1 MVSKG
6 SELLLQSRRGQHSL
20 GRATTWLLQA
30 AGGGGNLRA
39 EDFPALP
46 GEAPVPPV
54 PTICNGA
61 RMPELTPRASRSRVL
76 LQRCPQNVWAP

>member
-30 AGGGGNLRA
+30 AGGAGTSEQKISQPCQVRRP
-39 EDFPALP
+39 FPC
-46 GEAPVPPV
+46 
-54 PTICNGA
+54 TNY
-61 RMPELTPRASRSRVL
+61 
-76 LQRCPQNVWAP
+76 LQWC